1 MHLRAKGA
9 GVEWLQDNAQLISA
23 LATVLMTIAWVTY
36 AQFGI
41 ITYVKQ
47 RKPRIVIDKTAEDSI
62 DTRFVVVN
70 LSEYPIYIS
79 GILVV
84 VRRDGEEF
92 IHKIDNFRRSTDD
105 DGEELD
111 EREATESQLRHG
123 TLDVGQL
130 FMMGSSRD
138 TLAWLLDDEA
148 DDVHEERV
156 QRLRRALGKVDNF
169 EFRVVAMAGND
180 DRPIA
185 AGRTFEVVPSYDDDD
200 DVYATRIIVSDD
212 YTHQYAGWWDRSTAN
227 EWTQLIR
234 EN

>member
-1 MHLRAKGA
+1 M
-9 GVEWLQDNAQLISA
+9 EWLQDNAELISA

-41 ITYVKQ
+41 ITYIRQ
-47 RKPRIVIDKTAEDSI
+47 RQPRIVIDKTAESSI
-62 DTRFVVVN
+62 NTRFVVVN

-92 IHKIDNFRRSTDD
+92 VHKIDNFRRSTND

-111 EREATESQLRHG
+111 EAESMESQLRHG

-130 FMMGSSRD
+130 FMMGSSRE

-148 DDVHEERV
+148 EDVNEERV
-156 QRLRRALGKVDNF
+156 QRLRRALGAVDEF

-180 DRPIA
+180 DKPIA
-185 AGRTFEVVPSYDDDD
+185 ASRKFEAVASYGDDDD
-200 DVYATRIIVSDD
+200 IYDTRIVVSDD
-212 YTHQYAGWWDRSTAN
+212 YTRQFAGWRDRSVAQ

>member
-1 MHLRAKGA
+1 M
-9 GVEWLQDNAQLISA
+9 EWIQDNAELISA
-23 LATVLMTIAWVTY
+23 LATVLMTLAWVTY

-41 ITYVKQ
+41 ITYIKQ
-47 RKPRIVIDKTAEDSI
+47 RQPRIVIDKTANDTI
-62 DTRFVVVN
+62 DTRFVIVN

-92 IHKIDNFRRSTDD
+92 IHKIQNYERSTND
-105 DGEELD
+105 DGEELG
-111 EREATESQLRHG
+111 EVESTESQLRHG

-148 DDVHEERV
+148 EDVNDERV
-156 QRLRRALGKVDNF
+156 QRLRRALGKVDDF

-185 AGRTFEVVPSYDDDD
+185 AGRKFEVVPSFDDHE
-200 DVYATRIIVSDD
+200 DVYATRIVVSDD
-212 YTHQYAGWWDRSTAN
+212 YTRQYAGWWDRSTAE
-227 EWTQLIR
+227 EWTRLIR

>member
-1 MHLRAKGA
+1 M
-9 GVEWLQDNAQLISA
+9 EWLQENAELISA

-41 ITYVKQ
+41 ITYIRQ
-47 RKPRIVIDKTAEDSI
+47 RQPRIVIDKTAESSI

-70 LSEYPIYIS
+70 LSEYPVYIS

-84 VRRDGEEF
+84 VQRDGEEF
-92 IHKIDNFRRSTDD
+92 IHKIDNYERSTND

-111 EREATESQLRHG
+111 EPEATESQLRHG

-130 FMMGSSRD
+130 FMMGSSRE

-148 DDVHEERV
+148 EDVNDERV
-156 QRLRRALGKVDNF
+156 QRLRRALGTVDEF

-180 DRPIA
+180 DKPIA
-185 AGRTFEVVPSYDDDD
+185 ASRKFEVVPSYDDDD
-200 DVYATRIIVSDD
+200 DVYATRIVVSDD
-212 YTHQYAGWWDRSTAN
+212 YTRQFAGWRDRSVAQ